1 MSNPA
6 EKSSTPGQTLAIEAK
21 AAEWIAQRSDAAR
34 WNEEE
39 QVKLEAWF
47 KESVAHE
54 VAYLRLLALWES
66 ADRLAILRRPMR
78 GSPSGAS
85 AGGSSR
91 LLRIAVSALVLLFA
105 GAGLYFYNRGP
116 QERTYSTAVGGS
128 EIVLLADGSRIE
140 LNTSTVLRTNITVN
154 HRKVV
159 LVRGEAYFQIKHDAA
174 HPFSVE
180 TGGHRIVDLGT
191 KFLVKSGADRVEVS
205 LIEGSAQF
213 DFSDKRAQA
222 HPAILTPGDVAVATA
237 SALSVTH
244 RSPVAMS
251 NELGWR
257 RGVLIFDRTTL
268 ADVAAE
274 VNRYSTKKLI
284 VADPQAARLTI
295 GGTFPTRSVRTI
307 AEAAQD
313 FYGLHF
319 EDRGG
324 EIVISR

>member
-1 MSNPA
+1 MSTQA
-6 EKSSTPGQTLAIEAK
+6 GQTLAIEAK
-21 AAEWIAQRSDAAR
+21 AAEWIAQRSDAER
-34 WNEEE
+34 WSDNE
-39 QVKLEAWF
+39 QAMLDAWLA
-47 KESVAHE
+47 ESSLHE

-66 ADRLAILRRPMR
+66 ADRLAILRKPMR
-78 GSPSGAS
+78 EASEGAS
-85 AGGSSR
+85 MGGNWR
-91 LLRIAVSALVLLFA
+91 VMRITAALVLMVA
-105 GAGLYFYNRGP
+105 GTSAYFYEHNP
-116 QERTYSTAVGGS
+116 KDRTYSTPLGGS
-128 EIVLLADGSRIE
+128 ETVLLADGSRIE
-140 LNTSTVLRTNITVN
+140 LNTSTVLRTDITASR
-154 HRKVV
+154 RKVT

-174 HPFSVE
+174 HPFTVE
-180 TGGHRIVDLGT
+180 TGGHRIIDLGT
-191 KFLVKSGADRVEVS
+191 KFLVKSNTDRVEVS
-205 LIEGSAQF
+205 LIEGKAQF
-213 DFSDKRAQA
+213 DFSDTRTQA
-222 HPAILTPGDVAVATA
+222 HPAILTPGDVAVATS
-237 SALSVTH
+237 SALSVT
-244 RSPVAMS
+244 RKSSDAIS

-268 ADVAAE
+268 ADVADE